1 MWFPWPQ
8 SHRLHIT
15 SQALDQGSQSQL
27 TPRAR
32 VERRRRLKTQEWKE
46 LVSPP
51 HLLGVRQAHI
61 VPDALMRAAVGKGQ
75 GWGCSP
81 DGAPSS
87 EIHASASD
95 TKVL

>member
-1 MWFPWPQ
+1 M
-8 SHRLHIT
+8 
-15 SQALDQGSQSQL
+15 
-27 TPRAR
+27 
-32 VERRRRLKTQEWKE
+32 
-46 LVSPP
+46 SPP